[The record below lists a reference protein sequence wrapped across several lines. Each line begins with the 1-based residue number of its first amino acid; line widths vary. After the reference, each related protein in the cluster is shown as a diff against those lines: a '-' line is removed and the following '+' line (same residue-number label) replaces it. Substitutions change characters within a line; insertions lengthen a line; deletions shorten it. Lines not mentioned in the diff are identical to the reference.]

1 VNFLV
6 MGPLFSLIHDYA
18 SGPTAVGWTL
28 LIAGSFCLMSF
39 FCRYCIP
46 YIPYHVKVKGIKIS
60 SNHTNSVRESCRV
73 QSTHV
78 TVITV

>member
-1 VNFLV
+1 MMLVLQLSIARVGSTVNFLV

-39 FCRYCIP
+39 FCRYR
-46 YIPYHVKVKGIKIS
+46 YLTY
-60 SNHTNSVRESCRV
+60 R
-73 QSTHV
+73 
-78 TVITV
+78 IT

>member
-1 VNFLV
+1 MLVLQLSIARVGSTVNFLV

-39 FCRYCIP
+39 FCRYGIP
-46 YIPYHVKVKGIKIS
+46 YIPYYIKGFNIS
-60 SNHTNSVRESCRV
+60 SNQIN
-73 QSTHV
+73 
-78 TVITV
+78 